1 MPEKMPYQ
9 PTDDEIKKAEE
20 MSPDDSYVKR
30 YGQSEREYILEG
42 KKGGKYGDDR
52 PERSNIM
59 DDMEIKDGKIMATR
73 IVPTGDFD
81 NPRDSKYI
89 EISPENAIESLDKGE
104 GRFRHQIDLL
114 ETAVQ
119 RIKKLRQ
126 EVFELKQMQEKKEN

>member
-1 MPEKMPYQ
+1 MPEKMPYV
-9 PTDDEIKKAEE
+9 PSEEEIQMAKK
-20 MSPDDSYVKR
+20 MSPDDPYVNR

-52 PERSNIM
+52 PERSSIM

-81 NPRDSKYI
+81 NPRADKYV
-89 EISPENAIESLDKGE
+89 EISPEDALTSLDKNE
-104 GRFRHQIDLL
+104 SRFRQQIDLL

-119 RIKKLRQ
+119 RIRKLKQ
-126 EVFELKQMQEKKEN
+126 EVCELKAKQEKKEK